1 MKPFTIAFPL
11 PVSKED
17 APKFLLEKLN
27 IDSSK
32 KQIMLPGSSILFE
45 PVLQGSSAG
54 LEIIFAEHSK
64 LTAEEKTAIA
74 AHMSLFFLQFFIK
87 TDAEF
92 ESFLNVAKKILDA
105 GALGVYVENSGCA
118 WSGKAF
124 ENLVSGDVPLE
135 AFINFVETSDSMF
148 TLGMEPFNA
157 PDICIATKNDK
168 LDLRAVLISA
178 ADSIVSDGA
187 DFSSGAKWKD
197 DAGNEFEFRNESKPP
212 FAKNAPEWNAQGYAR
227 LVAKTGK
234 KRSLVAH

>member
-27 IDSSK
+27 IDLGK
-32 KQIMLPGSSILFE
+32 KQVMLPGSSIFYE
-45 PVLQGSSAG
+45 AVLQGAVTG
-54 LEIIFAEHSK
+54 LDAIFAEHSE
-64 LTAEEKTAIA
+64 LTAEEETAIA
-74 AHMSLFFLQFFIK
+74 AHKSLFFLQFFIK

-92 ESFLNVAKKILDA
+92 ESFLNVAKKILEA

-124 ENLVSGDVPLE
+124 EDLASGDIPLE

-178 ADSIVSDGA
+178 ADAIVSDCA

-197 DAGNEFEFRNESKPP
+197 DAGNEFVFRNETKPP
-212 FAKNAPEWNAQGYAR
+212 FAKNDPEWNAQGYAR
-227 LVAKTGK
+227 LLA
-234 KRSLVAH
+234 RR